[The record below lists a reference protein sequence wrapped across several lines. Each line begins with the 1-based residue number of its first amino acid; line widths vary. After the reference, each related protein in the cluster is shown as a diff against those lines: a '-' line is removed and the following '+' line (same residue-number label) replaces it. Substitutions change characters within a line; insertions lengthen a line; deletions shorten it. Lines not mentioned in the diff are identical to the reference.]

1 MRLFPISPN
10 NFRIPVL
17 LYNCFRQIGLN
28 SLIFG
33 LLETKKAYLK
43 GDQGR
48 RWSTFMEA
56 AIVTGDLLYAG
67 IIFKGNIFQGE
78 DDDIKP

>member
-1 MRLFPISPN
+1 M
-10 NFRIPVL
+10 
-17 LYNCFRQIGLN
+17 GLN

-48 RWSTFMEA
+48 RWSTFIEA
-56 AIVTGDLLYAG
+56 AIVTGDLLNPG
-67 IIFKGNIFQGE
+67 IILEGNIF
-78 DDDIKP
+78 